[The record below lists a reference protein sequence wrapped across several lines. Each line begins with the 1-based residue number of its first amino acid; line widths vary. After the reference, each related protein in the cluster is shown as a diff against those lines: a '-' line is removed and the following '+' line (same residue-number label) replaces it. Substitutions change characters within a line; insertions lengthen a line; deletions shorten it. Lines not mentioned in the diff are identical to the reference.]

1 MVETWRE
8 GGSEERW
15 EGAEWALVGSGSP
28 WGVLAPSLAP
38 HVARV
43 ASLGWAGLGGAMP
56 EAAGR
61 LAGGRG
67 EARKPGHI
75 KERAAQRGR
84 LFPGWGL

>member
-8 GGSEERW
+8 GAVRKGG
-15 EGAEWALVGSGSP
+15 GAEWARVGSGCLC
-28 WGVLAPSLAP
+28 GVLAPGLAP
-38 HVARV
+38 HVAGV

-61 LAGGRG
+61 LARGRG